1 MSRPAPRALVAAA
14 LECDPESL
22 TATSALARHP
32 KWDSFAHLRI
42 MIQLEESYGVE
53 INDTNIR
60 KYETFA
66 AIEALYAELAAQEAT
81 G

>member
-1 MSRPAPRALVAAA
+1 MSGLDPRALVAAA

-22 TATSALARHP
+22 TATSAIARHP
-32 KWDSFAHLRI
+32 KWDSFGHLRI

-60 KYETFA
+60 KYESFA
-66 AIEALYAELAAQEAT
+66 AIEALHAEFTARKA